1 MAYLFPWIFLIFGSL
16 VAGVSLFIWA
26 YHSGQLSDQGRARYL
41 PLRGMGI
48 DPEKGNGADILS
60 TKMPYE
66 LFALLTGAI
75 AVLLFTLVFVLLN
88 KKGG

>member
-1 MAYLFPWIFLIFGSL
+1 MTYLFPWILLVLGSL
-16 VAGVSLFIWA
+16 VAGIGLFIWA

-41 PLRGMGI
+41 PLRGI
-48 DPEKGNGADILS
+48 DAEKGNVVDIPS
-60 TKMPYE
+60 TKIPYE

-88 KKGG
+88 KKRG

>member
-1 MAYLFPWIFLIFGSL
+1 MTYLFPWIFLVLGSL
-16 VAGVSLFIWA
+16 VAGIGLFIWA

-41 PLRGMGI
+41 PLREI
-48 DPEKGNGADILS
+48 DPEKGNGVDIPS
-60 TKMPYE
+60 TKIPYE

>member
-1 MAYLFPWIFLIFGSL
+1 MAYLFPWIFLILGSL
-16 VAGVSLFIWA
+16 VAGIGLFIWA

-41 PLRGMGI
+41 PLRGI
-48 DPEKGNGADILS
+48 DTEKGNVVDIPS
-60 TKMPYE
+60 TKIPYE

-75 AVLLFTLVFVLLN
+75 TVLLFTLVFVLLN